1 MADEKIKIILVDDHE
16 IFRNGLK
23 QLLHSIGNLEIVAEA
38 TNGEEFLEIIEG
50 YDPDLVFMDINMPKL
65 DGIDATEQVL
75 QKHPKLKIIA
85 LSTFGDNEY
94 FNKMLNAG
102 VRGYMLKNSRKNDF
116 TDAID
121 AIYNNDD
128 YYYSN
133 ELLLNYSK
141 NIINKQVEVIERDKL
156 PKLSKR
162 EMEILELVCK
172 GNSNEE
178 IAEKLFIS
186 KRTVENHK
194 TNLIQKTD
202 TGNTV
207 NLVIYAYKNKL
218 VEI

>member
-1 MADEKIKIILVDDHE
+1 MTDEITKIILVDDHE

-23 QLLHSIGNLEIVAEA
+23 QLLHSIGGIKIIAEA
-38 TNGEEFLEIIEG
+38 TNGEEFLQVIEKHS
-50 YDPDLVFMDINMPKL
+50 PDIVFMDINMPKL
-65 DGIDATEQVL
+65 DGIDATEKVL
-75 QKHPKLKIIA
+75 EKYPDLKIIA

-116 TDAID
+116 MDALE
-121 AIYNNDD
+121 AIHKNDD
-128 YYYSN
+128 YFYSN

-141 NIINKQVEVIERDKL
+141 NIINKQVETIEREKL

-162 EMEILELVCK
+162 EEEILELVCMGK
-172 GNSNEE
+172 SNEE

-194 TNLIQKTD
+194 TNLIQKTE

-218 VEI
+218 VSI

>member
-1 MADEKIKIILVDDHE
+1 MTDETKIILVDDHE

-23 QLLHSIGNLEIVAEA
+23 QLLQSIGGIKVIAEA
-38 TNGEEFLEIIEG
+38 TNGEEFLTIIENHS
-50 YDPDLVFMDINMPKL
+50 PDIVFMDINMPKL
-65 DGIDATEQVL
+65 DGIDATEKVL
-75 QKHPKLKIIA
+75 QIYPNLKIVA

-116 TDAID
+116 IEALEAIHK
-121 AIYNNDD
+121 NDD

-133 ELLLNYSK
+133 ELLLSYSK
-141 NIINKQVEVIERDKL
+141 NIINKQVENIERDKL

-162 EMEILELVCK
+162 EEEILELVCIGK
-172 GNSNEE
+172 SNEE

-194 TNLIQKTD
+194 TNLIQKTE

-218 VEI
+218 VKI

>member
-1 MADEKIKIILVDDHE
+1 MTEEITKIILVDDHE

-23 QLLHSIGNLEIVAEA
+23 QLLNSIGGVKIIAEA
-38 TNGEEFLEIIEG
+38 TNGAEFLEVIENHS
-50 YDPDLVFMDINMPKL
+50 PDIVFMDINMPKL
-65 DGIDATEQVL
+65 DGIDATEKVL
-75 QKHPKLKIIA
+75 EKYPDLKIIA

-116 TDAID
+116 MDALE
-121 AIYNNDD
+121 AIHKNDD
-128 YYYSN
+128 YFYSN

-141 NIINKQVEVIERDKL
+141 NIINKQVETIEREKL

-162 EMEILELVCK
+162 EEEILQLVCMGK
-172 GNSNEE
+172 SNEE
-178 IAEKLFIS
+178 IADKLFIS

-194 TNLIQKTD
+194 TNLIQKTE

-218 VEI
+218 VQI

>member
-1 MADEKIKIILVDDHE
+1 MTDETTKIILVDDHE

-23 QLLHSIGNLEIVAEA
+23 QLLKSIGGVTIIAEA
-38 TNGEEFLEIIEG
+38 TNGEEFLEVIEKHS
-50 YDPDLVFMDINMPKL
+50 PDIVFMDINMPKL
-65 DGIDATEQVL
+65 DGIDATEKVL
-75 QKHPKLKIIA
+75 EKYPDLKIIA

-116 TDAID
+116 MDALE
-121 AIYNNDD
+121 AIHKNDD
-128 YYYSN
+128 YFYSN

-141 NIINKQVEVIERDKL
+141 NIINKQVETIEREKL

-162 EMEILELVCK
+162 EEEILELVCMGK
-172 GNSNEE
+172 SNEE

-194 TNLIQKTD
+194 TNLIQKTE

-218 VEI
+218 VKI

>member
-1 MADEKIKIILVDDHE
+1 MSDKNIKIILVDDHE

-23 QLLHSIGNLEIVAEA
+23 QLLHSIGNIEIIAEA
-38 TNGEEFLEIIEG
+38 TNGKEFLDIIG
-50 YDPDLVFMDINMPKL
+50 KYDPDLVFMDINMPKL

-75 QKHPKLKIIA
+75 HKFPDLKIVA

-116 TDAID
+116 MDAIE
-121 AIYNNDD
+121 AIHINDD
-128 YYYSN
+128 YFYSN

-141 NIINKQVEVIERDKL
+141 NIINKQVADIERDKL

-162 EMEILELVCK
+162 EMEILELVCVGK
-172 GNSNEE
+172 SNEE
-178 IAEKLFIS
+178 IAENLFIS